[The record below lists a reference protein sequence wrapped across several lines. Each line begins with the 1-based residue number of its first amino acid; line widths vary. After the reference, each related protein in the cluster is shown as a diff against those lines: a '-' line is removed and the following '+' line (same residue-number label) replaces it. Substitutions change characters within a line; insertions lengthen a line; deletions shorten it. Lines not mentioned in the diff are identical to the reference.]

1 MITKYTL
8 LLFATV
14 LLALAC
20 IEVVRLELRDERV
33 YIIDREER

>member
-8 LLFATV
+8 LLFVTV
-14 LLALAC
+14 VLALAC

-33 YIIDREER
+33 YIVDK